1 MKLEHFLIPYTN
13 ANTKWIKARHV
24 MPETIKLLE
33 QNTEHSLPS
42 VLAIYVLIC
51 LLRKRKQKQE
61 WSSGNLLSIKLCHSW
76 KQTNKMLTKQR
87 QPAEWEKIFANDIT
101 SKALI
106 SKIFILSSINSICK
120 TKTTPKKNGRRSL
133 IFLLGWLLWRQTSS
147 LPQTWASL
155 ILAFLWVSQEEP
167 GPVTVGRMICKYPG
181 MPITPL
187 IAGPNLILFNP
198 P

>member
-120 TKTTPKKNGRRSL
+120 TKTTHKKKKTAEDLSSSCLAVCFEDKPLLSHKPGHLLFWLSCGSVKKNL
-133 IFLLGWLLWRQTSS
+133 VQ
-147 LPQTWASL
+147 
-155 ILAFLWVSQEEP
+155 
-167 GPVTVGRMICKYPG
+167 
-181 MPITPL
+181 
-187 IAGPNLILFNP
+187 
-198 P
+198 

>member
-120 TKTTPKKNGRRSL
+120 TKTTPKKMAEDLSSSCLSGC
-133 IFLLGWLLWRQTSS
+133 FEDKPLLSHKPGHLLFWLSCGS
-147 LPQTWASL
+147 
-155 ILAFLWVSQEEP
+155 V
-167 GPVTVGRMICKYPG
+167 KK
-181 MPITPL
+181 
-187 IAGPNLILFNP
+187 NLVQ
-198 P
+198 

>member
-61 WSSGNLLSIKLCHSW
+61 WSSGNLLSIKLSYSW

-120 TKTTPKKNGRRSL
+120 TKTTQKKKRQKISHLLAWLSALKTNLFSPTNLGISYFGFPVGQSRRT
-133 IFLLGWLLWRQTSS
+133 WSS
-147 LPQTWASL
+147 NSWENDLQISWHANNSSNSRT
-155 ILAFLWVSQEEP
+155 
-167 GPVTVGRMICKYPG
+167 
-181 MPITPL
+181 
-187 IAGPNLILFNP
+187 
-198 P
+198 